1 MGSEA
6 ECGCGPIGVGLGSGT
21 EGFASGDLASWRE
34 GQPGGEV
41 LLGGPA
47 GHVQA
52 DLANELEGG
61 LGINAFDG
69 GEIDPGDAEEVGADV
84 EGGLILLPFAAAG
97 GFVKRSADAAIL
109 ERVQAVF
116 DLGVAGRDLLAV
128 EVEELHLRKLESIDV
143 SQPLMGR
150 I

>member
-6 ECGCGPIGVGLGSGT
+6 ECGCGPIGGGLGAGI
-21 EGFASGDLASWRE
+21 EGFASGDLASWRG

-47 GHVQA
+47 GRAQA
-52 DLANELEGG
+52 DLTNELEGG

-84 EGGLILLPFAAAG
+84 EGGLILLPVAPAG
-97 GFVKRSADAAIL
+97 GFVKGAAG
-109 ERVQAVF
+109 A
-116 DLGVAGRDLLAV
+116 A
-128 EVEELHLRKLESIDV
+128 S
-143 SQPLMGR
+143 
-150 I
+150 

>member
-69 GEIDPGDAEEVGADV
+69 GEIDPGDAAVAW
-84 EGGLILLPFAAAG
+84 GGG
-97 GFVKRSADAAIL
+97 
-109 ERVQAVF
+109 
-116 DLGVAGRDLLAV
+116 GVARLVVLGAVTAQAGRLV
-128 EVEELHLRKLESIDV
+128 RPPLR
-143 SQPLMGR
+143 
-150 I
+150 